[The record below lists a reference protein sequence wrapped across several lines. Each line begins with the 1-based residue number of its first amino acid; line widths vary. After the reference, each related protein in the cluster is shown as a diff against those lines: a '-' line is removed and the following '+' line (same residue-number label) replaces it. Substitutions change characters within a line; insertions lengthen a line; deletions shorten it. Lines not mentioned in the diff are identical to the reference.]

1 VTATVGGGSER
12 PGRRIPAAALTN
24 SVAGAARSGGQAAL
38 GRYGLT
44 ATGCMKYLPVTVHFA
59 ATGTEE
65 L

>member
-1 VTATVGGGSER
+1 MTATVGGGSER
-12 PGRRIPAAALTN
+12 PGRRIPAAALTD
-24 SVAGAARSGGQAAL
+24 SAATAAQAAAQAAL

>member
-12 PGRRIPAAALTN
+12 PGRRIPAAALTD
-24 SVAGAARSGGQAAL
+24 SAATAARGGGQAAS